1 MKDAKEK
8 EVKGGVGIQPL
19 HDRVLVKEVS
29 PDDRS
34 KKTASG
40 IIIPDTVSEDR
51 GAKHGKV
58 VAVGNGKVDDG
69 ERIPLEVKV
78 GDDVLFEWGTKIKY
92 QGEEYHVVT
101 ESSIIAIIK

>member
-8 EVKGGVGIQPL
+8 DSKAVVGIQPL
-19 HDRVLVKEVS
+19 HDRVLVKEMN
-29 PDDRS
+29 PNERS

-58 VAVGNGKVDDG
+58 IAVGSGKLMMVN
-69 ERIPLEVKV
+69 EFR
-78 GDDVLFEWGTKIKY
+78 
-92 QGEEYHVVT
+92 
-101 ESSIIAIIK
+101 